1 MLLHWQG
8 VAGEVLLLGRCSG
21 ARFQPGSSLMS
32 RLVMMV
38 VMVVVMMG
46 MGKVRKADLAGSHN
60 KARWLLFPLF
70 ARSSTAH
77 EYYYYVE

>member
-8 VAGEVLLLGRCSG
+8 VAGEVLLLARCSG

-38 VMVVVMMG
+38 VMMMG

-70 ARSSTAH
+70 ARRSTASDD
-77 EYYYYVE
+77 YYYVE

>member
-8 VAGEVLLLGRCSG
+8 AVGEVLLLGRCSG

-32 RLVMMV
+32 RLVM
-38 VMVVVMMG
+38 MVVVMMG

-70 ARSSTAH
+70 ARRSTASDD
-77 EYYYYVE
+77 YYYVE